1 MNKLFS
7 NNFEFN
13 SARLI
18 ADKIN
23 RYLEE
28 QSLKFKNIKLFDDI
42 DLIYSYGTN
51 YYGRK
56 LRNNKLPYYSTD
68 VLVEMGNSISSMILS
83 HLDWEKKF

>member
-1 MNKLFS
+1 MQTKL
-7 NNFEFN
+7 
-13 SARLI
+13 I
-18 ADKIN
+18 
-23 RYLEE
+23 YLEE

-83 HLDWEKKF
+83 HFGLGKSFNFRL